1 MLIDIDQIKIKKRIR
16 KNVGDI
22 ETLKNSIIK
31 HGLIYPI
38 IIDKNKNLI
47 AGFRRYQAL
56 KEIGYKEAEVKVISS
71 ENKKLYLK
79 LNLMRIMLENHLQK
93 VKQTKV
99 KLIWRF
105 ILKAM

>member
-16 KNVGDI
+16 KNIGDI

-47 AGFRRYQAL
+47 AGLRRYQAL
-56 KEIGYKEAEVKVISS
+56 KEIGYKEIEVKVISI

-79 LNLMRIMLENHLQK
+79 LNLMRIMLENHSQEAR
-93 VKQTKV
+93 QTKE
-99 KLIWRF
+99 KLT
-105 ILKAM
+105 

>member
-16 KNVGDI
+16 KNIGDI

-47 AGFRRYQAL
+47 AGFRRYQA
-56 KEIGYKEAEVKVISS
+56 KNINR
-71 ENKKLYLK
+71 NKGVCL
-79 LNLMRIMLENHLQK
+79 
-93 VKQTKV
+93 
-99 KLIWRF
+99 
-105 ILKAM
+105 